1 MTHVTR
7 HAVSRYRERVAD
19 VTEQQAEAALSCPAI
34 MAAIEIGAPCV
45 RLGTGHRAIIEGGFV
60 VTVIPPESKPAFGRR
75 MINRAR
81 NQ

>member
-7 HAVSRYRERVAD
+7 HALDRFKQRVGA
-19 VTEQQAEAALSCPAI
+19 VTDAEAEAALSCPAI
-34 MAAIEIGAPCV
+34 MVAIEIGAPCV

-75 MINRAR
+75 MIRRAR
-81 NQ
+81 ET